1 MPIQEN
7 TLVNAAVHAGLIE
20 ASALANLKMQAR
32 RQQLPLLELLCKN
45 GRYPQTALY
54 RAVAEN
60 RGLAFYE
67 REDIKVVTS
76 YLDALN
82 AQVLLKR
89 LFIPVLVGDKLIA
102 LTADPDDKLAV
113 DTLQR
118 TLNKPVTLAL
128 ANPLL
133 IEALLRD
140 HYGEHKNQFNAVSI
154 FNEIMKESY
163 LRQATD
169 LHFEALESGMQ
180 LRMRVDGRLQ
190 HYDRPINKALAE
202 SLMSRI
208 KVLSGLDIAEQ
219 NMAQDGG
226 FAYKIEDWE
235 DIAPIEL
242 RVATLPTRFGERA
255 TLRILGQGTA
265 NLTLSQLGLP
275 SHLLKPMQEAIH
287 RPYGIV
293 LVTGP
298 TGSGKSTTLYA
309 SLRELDAARLNIMTV
324 EDPIEQVIEGIS
336 QVQVA
341 DKVSFS
347 KALRSF
353 LRHDPDVMLVG
364 EIRDGET
371 AETAVRAAMTGHMV
385 LSTLHTNNAVSAIN
399 RLIDIGCPS
408 YLIASTLLG
417 VLAQRLLRRICQHCC
432 YSYTATAHDLELLEI
447 SDPCLQL
454 HRGKGCSHCMGSGYS
469 GRVGVYETLWMDKQL
484 EQLIHQGA
492 SEQTMKQ
499 YAQEADKLQ
508 TLWKDARQKV
518 LEGVTTLEEA
528 STLYQTS

>member
-1 MPIQEN
+1 
-7 TLVNAAVHAGLIE
+7 
-20 ASALANLKMQAR
+20 
-32 RQQLPLLELLCKN
+32 
-45 GRYPQTALY
+45 
-54 RAVAEN
+54 
-60 RGLAFYE
+60 
-67 REDIKVVTS
+67 
-76 YLDALN
+76 
-82 AQVLLKR
+82 
-89 LFIPVLVGDKLIA
+89 
-102 LTADPDDKLAV
+102 
-113 DTLQR
+113 
-118 TLNKPVTLAL
+118 
-128 ANPLL
+128 
-133 IEALLRD
+133 
-140 HYGEHKNQFNAVSI
+140 
-154 FNEIMKESY
+154 
-163 LRQATD
+163 
-169 LHFEALESGMQ
+169 
-180 LRMRVDGRLQ
+180 LQ

-202 SLMSRI
+202 PLMSRI

-265 NLTLSQLGLP
+265 DLTLSQLGLP

-417 VLAQRLLRRICQHCC
+417 VLAQRLLRRICQHCR

-447 SDPCLQL
+447 SDPDLQL

-528 STLYQTS
+528 STLYQTD

>member
-1 MPIQEN
+1 MRVNDN
-7 TLVNAAVHAGLIE
+7 TLINAAVQVGLVD
-20 ASALANLKMQAR
+20 ANTLPNLKMLSR
-32 RQQLPLLELLCKN
+32 RQQLPLLELICKE
-45 GRYPQTALY
+45 GLFPQTALY
-54 RAVAEN
+54 RALAESRN
-60 RGLAFYE
+60 LAFYE
-67 REDIKVVTS
+67 REDIQVNAPH
-76 YLDALN
+76 LNALN
-82 AQVLLKR
+82 AQILLKR
-89 LFIPVLVGDKLIA
+89 LFIPVDMGEQLVVLSS
-102 LTADPDDKLAV
+102 DPDDKVAQ
-113 DTLQR
+113 DITQR
-118 TLNKPVTLAL
+118 ALNKPCVLAL

-133 IEALLRD
+133 IEALLRE
-140 HYGEHKNQFNAVSI
+140 HYQEHISSFNAVSI
-154 FNEIMKESY
+154 FNEIMKEAY

-169 LHFEALESGMQ
+169 LHFEALKTGMQ

-190 HYDRPINKALAE
+190 HYDRPIDKALAD

-208 KVLSGLDIAEQ
+208 KVLAGLDIAEQ

-226 FAYKIEDWE
+226 FAYDIEGWVDT
-235 DIAPIEL
+235 APVEL

-255 TLRILGQGTA
+255 TLRILGQGTTNA
-265 NLTLSQLGLP
+265 TLSQLGLP
-275 SHLLKPMQEAIH
+275 QHLLQPMLEAIH
-287 RPYGIV
+287 RPYGMV
-293 LVTGP
+293 LVSGP

-309 SLRELDAARLNIMTV
+309 SLRELDAARFNIMTI

-385 LSTLHTNNAVSAIN
+385 LSTLHTNNAIAAVN

-432 YSYTATAHDLELLEI
+432 YTYPATENDKKLLATN
-447 SDPCLQL
+447 STTLL
-454 HRGKGCSHCMGSGYS
+454 LSKGKGCSHCMGSGYS
-469 GRVGVYETLWMDKQL
+469 GRVGIYETLWMDNQL

-492 SEQTMKQ
+492 SEQKMSD
-499 YAQEADKLQ
+499 YAQEAGKLN
-508 TLWKDARQKV
+508 TLWEDARQKV
-518 LEGVTTLEEA
+518 LDGITTLEEA
-528 STLYQTS
+528 STLYQPY